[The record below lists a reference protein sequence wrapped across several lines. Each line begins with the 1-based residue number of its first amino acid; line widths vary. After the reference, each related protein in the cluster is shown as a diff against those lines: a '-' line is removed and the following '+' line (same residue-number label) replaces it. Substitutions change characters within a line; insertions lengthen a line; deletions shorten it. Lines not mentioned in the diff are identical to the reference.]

1 MLWLKAKRNRWQ
13 MTFSKSMLVLFMMQ
27 IVLSAACI
35 STANANAMSQMASL
49 SAHCHNEAMS
59 SDMAH
64 VKTNTHTMSA
74 CSHCDIPDMGLSAQA
89 TTSIDITPVLLAIII
104 LPDMPSVS
112 LLTRSVATES
122 RAPPHSF
129 SLLYHTNQRILI

>member
-1 MLWLKAKRNRWQ
+1 
-13 MTFSKSMLVLFMMQ
+13 
-27 IVLSAACI
+27 
-35 STANANAMSQMASL
+35 MSQMASL

>member
-1 MLWLKAKRNRWQ
+1 MLWMNSKRTRRQ
-13 MTFSKSMLVLFMMQ
+13 MTFSKSLLMLFIAQLL
-27 IVLSAACI
+27 LSAACI
-35 STANANAMSQMASL
+35 STANADAVSRVASAT
-49 SAHCHNEAMS
+49 AHCHNEAMP

-64 VKTNTHTMSA
+64 TKTSKHTMSA